1 MNKDQITKIALMSE
15 CFIMDTGQ
23 INTDDIDIEVFA
35 NLVAAAERE
44 ECAKLVDELYHS
56 PHTGKFIVEAVRAR
70 GQ

>member
-23 INTDDIDIEVFA
+23 INTDDIDLEVFA
-35 NLVAAAERE
+35 NLVAAEERE
-44 ECAKLVDELYHS
+44 NCAKVCDELVLDQYS
-56 PHTGKFIVEAVRAR
+56 AKGCAEAIRAR